1 MKAKIKIEKPF
12 KDEIIHEA
20 QTFVKKFDIAN
31 VVVPLGT
38 LCDVCGSDDIIEAPS
53 MGRNCNTCNPI

>member
-1 MKAKIKIEKPF
+1 MNINKPLPEQEAKSKLLNI
-12 KDEIIHEA
+12 D
-20 QTFVKKFDIAN
+20 N
-31 VVVPLGT
+31 VIVPNGT

>member
-12 KDEIIHEA
+12 KDKKVKPKG
-20 QTFVKKFDIAN
+20 TF
-31 VVVPLGT
+31 
-38 LCDVCGSDDIIEAPS
+38 CDVCGSDDIIEAPS